1 MQFTAASDTAAIQR
15 LSYLN
20 APAPQ
25 ALICI
30 DDDAGSYEVRD
41 LTNRGATVA
50 ENGDL
55 QTLAPLAPVS
65 PGERLVRII

>member
-1 MQFTAASDTAAIQR
+1 MQFTASSDADAIQR
-15 LSYLN
+15 LRYLN

-25 ALICI
+25 ALVCT

-41 LTNRGATVA
+41 LTDRGATVA
-50 ENGDL
+50 EDGDL

-65 PGERLVRII
+65 PGERLVRLI